1 MSSAPQ
7 LRFIWPEKNI
17 DINII
22 TEYYDFGTHFRNDPN
37 ATFLCAKL
45 EPALMSSENVLV
57 EYINFSDFKFNETL
71 LTFDFDTPKVI
82 AFDVS
87 SLKLITIT
95 IVNPSIYT
103 LAYFVISNSI
113 SL

>member
-1 MSSAPQ
+1 MSSGPQ
-7 LRFIWPEKNI
+7 LHFIWPEKNI
-17 DINII
+17 DII

-57 EYINFSDFKFNETL
+57 EYFNLSDFKFKQTL
-71 LTFDFDTPKVI
+71 LILNAPKSI

>member
-57 EYINFSDFKFNETL
+57 EYFNFSDFKFKQTL
-71 LTFDFDTPKVI
+71 LTFNAPKSI
-82 AFDVS
+82 DFDVS

>member
-1 MSSAPQ
+1 MSSAPEI
-7 LRFIWPEKNI
+7 RFIWPEKNI
-17 DINII
+17 DI
-22 TEYYDFGTHFRNDPN
+22 TDQFYQFRSQFRNDPN
-37 ATFLCAKL
+37 ATFICAKL